1 MALSH
6 EKKKELERGQPYRRE
21 LCDLTQLR
29 ELKPEYLWRDMQ
41 KRRKAVCPEE
51 PTKKSQNLQVLYR
64 KLCGAK
70 TRGTGQ
76 KQSPALKIER
86 EGNIKYML
94 KELITNLV
102 SLC

>member
-51 PTKKSQNLQVLYR
+51 PTKKIS
-64 KLCGAK
+64 KSP
-70 TRGTGQ
+70 GTL
-76 KQSPALKIER
+76 SEI
-86 EGNIKYML
+86 MW
-94 KELITNLV
+94 
-102 SLC
+102 S